1 MVWPNFLILVC
12 VYVFFFFF
20 FFNTLFQCTDQVLF
34 LASLTF
40 PAGFF
45 FFFFESVNEKPC
57 PGQGGG
63 ESHLARGSGELSG
76 VSALVGN
83 RVILNDPRVLSFKLG
98 TQWAEEPGSGWTPSP
113 AVGGRDL

>member
-1 MVWPNFLILVC
+1 MARNNSDNNKYCPPSYLIPRSSALMVWPNFLILVC

-45 FFFFESVNEKPC
+45 FF
-57 PGQGGG
+57 
-63 ESHLARGSGELSG
+63 
-76 VSALVGN
+76 
-83 RVILNDPRVLSFKLG
+83 LNL
-98 TQWAEEPGSGWTPSP
+98 
-113 AVGGRDL
+113 